1 MKNNLFIKIL
11 CSIPV
16 ILLFLYFIPFLG
28 VCLILFRYFI
38 YDNKKRIETPI
49 YLIVC
54 GVIILIPKLILSISS
69 AVKYEIPYFNDIF
82 NSELYSINF
91 IKYSKLLI
99 TVGVIFL
106 ILSFIF
112 NSLFNKIKN
121 YLHTSISSYEQ
132 RTAKIQEKN
141 DLIMKEKQMQAKNT
155 HVVICSHCGAS
166 NMLTS
171 TTGKCKYCRNIIQ

>member
-1 MKNNLFIKIL
+1 MPDLIIFQIL
-11 CSIPV
+11 CRQNMVLSHRLSFFPALVSDQSIATV
-16 ILLFLYFIPFLG
+16 D
-28 VCLILFRYFI
+28 LI
-38 YDNKKRIETPI
+38 
-49 YLIVC
+49 
-54 GVIILIPKLILSISS
+54 
-69 AVKYEIPYFNDIF
+69 
-82 NSELYSINF
+82 
-91 IKYSKLLI
+91 
-99 TVGVIFL
+99 IFL